1 MHSIGT
7 IGPSELFSYNTTH
20 LSYQQIQKDKFSIP
34 YIEKLP
40 DKLSGRYDL
49 LDSIPIEV
57 NQVAPESYVARFVGA
72 DISMAGSSRDNAR
85 DELAETI
92 VDFLETFQDDPRFK
106 DDVSAIRFYIEKCN
120 DPEE

>member
-1 MHSIGT
+1 MHT
-7 IGPSELFSYNTTH
+7 IGQSELSSCSNTTH
-20 LSYQQIQKDKFSIP
+20 LSYQQIQEDKFSIP

-40 DKLSGRYDL
+40 DKLSDRYDL

-57 NQVAPESYVARFVGA
+57 KQVAPESYVARFVGA
-72 DISMAGSSRDNAR
+72 DVSMAGSSRDNAR

-106 DDVSAIRFYIEKCN
+106 DDMSAIRFYIEKRN
-120 DPEE
+120 DPEA